1 MNKGVEWKTYF
12 RKMVKDVTT
21 STGMTVPINNAEV
34 KGEKMMKSENIL
46 DQEAIE
52 SWLLWPKSA

>member
-1 MNKGVEWKTYF
+1 
-12 RKMVKDVTT
+12 MVKDVTT

-52 SWLLWPKSA
+52 SWLL